1 MHIYPKINLKININ
15 KIKQKQLNST
25 KYLIVKQ
32 GLVPH
37 WNFSSY
43 NDFVAHMYAK
53 DESNLVPLFPFFL
66 WYCFRNEGH
75 TSKKTTN

>member
-1 MHIYPKINLKININ
+1 MHIYPKINLKIHIS

-25 KYLIVKQ
+25 KYLTVKQ

-43 NDFVAHMYAK
+43 NDFVARMYAE
-53 DESNLVPLFPFFL
+53 DVRDLVPLFPFFL
-66 WYCFRNEGH
+66 WDCFRTEGN

>member
-1 MHIYPKINLKININ
+1 MLIYPKINLEININ
-15 KIKQKQLNST
+15 KSKQKQLNST
-25 KYLIVKQ
+25 KYLTVKQ
-32 GLVPH
+32 GPVPH

-53 DESNLVPLFPFFL
+53 DVSDFVPLFPFFL
-66 WYCFRNEGH
+66 WNCFKSEGH